1 MKKEKPFPDNPY
13 SQRNLIKFFLD
24 YVRGFSETDGN
35 FKRNLKKQMEMLES
49 QVLVQYE
56 ADKRG
61 IPLLQYRD
69 ELEKEDKRRGRPGN
83 RFPSSQ

>member
-69 ELEKEDKRRGRPGN
+69 ELEKEDKRRGPPGN